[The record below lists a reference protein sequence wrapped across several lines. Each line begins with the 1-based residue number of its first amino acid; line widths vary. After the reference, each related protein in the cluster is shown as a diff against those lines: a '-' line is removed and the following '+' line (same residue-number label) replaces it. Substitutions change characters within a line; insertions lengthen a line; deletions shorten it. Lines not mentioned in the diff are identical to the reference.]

1 MKKAVSLQR
10 LRRQLAHAEDS
21 QVVQRLAGG
30 QLGEVEDSTTRFGL
44 ARLGLLRGVWR
55 SVFGEEPESVPAY
68 TADWAEPSRQEV
80 LLEAA
85 NRRLM
90 PRPIGS
96 TQIGDVLLFR
106 MRDGSI
112 AKHLGLQSETGVHP
126 RFIHAYTG
134 YGVIESSLSTPWQR
148 RIAARFAFPEGTT

>member
-1 MKKAVSLQR
+1 MT
-10 LRRQLAHAEDS
+10 
-21 QVVQRLAGG
+21 
-30 QLGEVEDSTTRFGL
+30 LGEIIIAE
-44 ARLGLLRGVWR
+44 ARLWVGTPYLHQASVRGAGTDCLGLLRGVWR
-55 SVFGEEPESVPAY
+55 SVFGEEPEMVPAY

-85 NRRLM
+85 HRRLV
-90 PRPIGS
+90 PRPIS
-96 TQIGDVLLFR
+96 SAQIGDVLLFR
-106 MRDGSI
+106 MREGSI
-112 AKHLGLQSETGVHP
+112 AKHLGLQSETGDHP